1 MKWPTFFRVDF
12 PERFLTGGV
21 RLAFSWAVSG
31 DQPAKHKMTRRQE
44 FYGEYEADMILIG
57 TCFANPDTRH
67 VYIYTY
73 IICHTVYI
81 YTYDCT
87 KCKWAK
93 WHFGLFLCW
102 ISIIPHQHPK
112 FVTLFH
118 AVYCVNKIRWWKWG
132 PMLLTS
138 QLDGKNR
145 TVDANI
151 SSGKLT

>member
-67 VYIYTY
+67 VYIYIY
-73 IICHTVYI
+73 IHNMSYCIYIHMTVQNANEQNGTSVSFFAGFQSFHTN
-81 YTYDCT
+81 TQNS
-87 KCKWAK
+87 
-93 WHFGLFLCW
+93 WHFFMLFIASTKSGDENGGQCFWHRNLTAK
-102 ISIIPHQHPK
+102 IELLMRIYP
-112 FVTLFH
+112 L
-118 AVYCVNKIRWWKWG
+118 VN
-132 PMLLTS
+132 
-138 QLDGKNR
+138 
-145 TVDANI
+145 
-151 SSGKLT
+151 